1 MAPRGRKPKPTR
13 LKIMTGNPGR
23 RPLKEEPQPA
33 PGAECPADLS
43 EEARAV
49 WARIAPEL
57 NRLGLL
63 NVLTGE
69 TLAGYC
75 DAYAR
80 WVQATAEIAKTGEVV
95 KAPSGY
101 PVQNPWRAVANKAH
115 EQWVKLAAEF
125 GMTPSAMT
133 RMGVTPAT
141 KEDEAAE
148 FFLFGNSGGKLAKYL
163 PKPGA

>member
-1 MAPRGRKPKPTR
+1 MAPRGRKPKPAR
-13 LKIMTGNPGR
+13 LKILTGNAGR
-23 RPLKEEPQPA
+23 RPIKPELEPA
-33 PGAECPADLS
+33 PGATCPADLS
-43 EEARAV
+43 EGARAV
-49 WARIAPEL
+49 WARVAPEL
-57 NRLGLL
+57 ERLGLL

-101 PVQNPWRAVANKAH
+101 PVQNPWRAIANKAH
-115 EQWVKLAAEF
+115 EQWTKLAAEF

-141 KEDEAAE
+141 KEDVADE
-148 FFLFGNSGGKLAKYL
+148 FFFGTGKGKLAKYL
-163 PKPGA
+163 TRPGA